1 MYLIIRS
8 LAFSSRK
15 PASSRSVPFRLGKR
29 WAGKRLWVWQTP
41 QEISYEIM
49 KNWKSIISP
58 AELIRLKKV
67 LKKLSS
73 SYQNTY
79 PRLYDMKCSPGDLF
93 MQVRLRKCEHP
104 CSPETM
110 VRINSINFN
119 SSTSVSSPQKFRGK
133 KRDWELSPTATTN
146 KQRTKSR

>member
-29 WAGKRLWVWQTP
+29 WQMDRKTAWRAWQTP
-41 QEISYEIM
+41 QEISYKMM
-49 KNWKSIISP
+49 KNWKFIIS
-58 AELIRLKKV
+58 
-67 LKKLSS
+67 LKKLKSYISS
-73 SYQNTY
+73 SYQNSC
-79 PRLYDMKCSPGDLF
+79 PRLYDMKCSPGELF

-133 KRDWELSPTATTN
+133 KRDWDLSPTATTN
-146 KQRTKSR
+146 KQPTNKK